1 VAVSGHGGSGRGWLR
16 AVVLA
21 VTVEGEAGLCA
32 VERRK
37 WLAAVV
43 KVGMAVEEGTRSR
56 GWRGGCGLKTENDLW
71 MGVVVRVFFSKGGSD
86 GLEKMRGKGG
96 FERDG
101 FRVRV
106 FFLFFFLMF
115 QNCPPFCMCW
125 KLLFISKNV
134 ARSQN
139 LVPQLLSFFVNLIF
153 LIFLDLFLININSN
167 EKISDFK
174 NNTLKVERV
183 LKMFENLNSLKTC

>member
-96 FERDG
+96 GLKEMG
-101 FRVRV
+101 
-106 FFLFFFLMF
+106 LGLGFFF
-115 QNCPPFCMCW
+115 C
-125 KLLFISKNV
+125 
-134 ARSQN
+134 
-139 LVPQLLSFFVNLIF
+139 FFF
-153 LIFLDLFLININSN
+153 
-167 EKISDFK
+167 
-174 NNTLKVERV
+174 
-183 LKMFENLNSLKTC
+183 